1 MQVGGNGF
9 SRSLKAF
16 VCHALANDYVTMR
29 ALEDMHPLQA
39 VTQVITLGCCDFCDE
54 FQSDVF
60 LSKICYFMYVIK
72 LNLVYLRSQCHL

>member
-39 VTQVITLGCCDFCDE
+39 VTQVSTLR
-54 FQSDVF
+54 
-60 LSKICYFMYVIK
+60 
-72 LNLVYLRSQCHL
+72 LV

>member
-39 VTQVITLGCCDFCDE
+39 VTQVGGVPCGWCDFCDQ
-54 FQSDVF
+54 FQSDIF
-60 LSKICYFMYVIK
+60 LSKRCYFM
-72 LNLVYLRSQCHL
+72 